1 MKYREKSIK
10 RKSFLMTKCLTVAL
24 LAVAFS
30 LSVVCLYG
38 EERSD
43 CVMATEGDDGGLS
56 EHVIHTVSP
65 SHVTFN
71 LFDYWLTDRD
81 ESSPTGATYRQ
92 SGINQ
97 GHSYIFGGGAG
108 AGSWNVWTGNPSHYN
123 TSTNTPGVRYG
134 EYQGVVEELLTD
146 GYPMLSL
153 VDDSEDPQK
162 GKPAFITN
170 NGLDATL
177 GESLAYLFDPDISND
192 YKAVYENV
200 QGLVKYDGN
209 GG

>member
-10 RKSFLMTKCLTVAL
+10 RKKFFDDKMSHGSVIGSC
-24 LAVAFS
+24 FS

-108 AGSWNVWTGNPSHYN
+108 AGSWNVWTGKSFA
-123 TSTNTPGVRYG
+123 
-134 EYQGVVEELLTD
+134 L
-146 GYPMLSL
+146 
-153 VDDSEDPQK
+153 
-162 GKPAFITN
+162 
-170 NGLDATL
+170 
-177 GESLAYLFDPDISND
+177 
-192 YKAVYENV
+192 
-200 QGLVKYDGN
+200 
-209 GG
+209 